1 MTTGMGGVYVSDI
14 ACWDGWLLGRTYICL
29 MVHNNIKGAKGAFLG
44 GITGTGRIS
53 KEVWG
58 TGLSPLGDG

>member
-1 MTTGMGGVYVSDI
+1 MVAGKD
-14 ACWDGWLLGRTYICL
+14 ICL
-29 MVHNNIKGAKGAFLG
+29 VVHNNIKGAKGAFLG
-44 GITGTGRIS
+44 GITGTGRTS